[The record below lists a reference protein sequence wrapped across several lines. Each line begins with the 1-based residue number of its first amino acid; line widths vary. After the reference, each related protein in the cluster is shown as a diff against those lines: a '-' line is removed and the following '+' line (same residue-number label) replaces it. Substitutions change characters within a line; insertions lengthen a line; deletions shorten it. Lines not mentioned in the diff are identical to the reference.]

1 MNCTELRTR
10 ILSLQAQIHQI
21 GQKIDELKKKPRTTE
36 IQEEINTLED
46 EKFNLEKEATYLNAQ
61 YKKNCR

>member
-10 ILSLQAQIHQI
+10 ILSLQAQIHRI

-36 IQEEINTLED
+36 IQEEI
-46 EKFNLEKEATYLNAQ
+46 
-61 YKKNCR
+61 